1 MKFASLN
8 PANFKFD
15 DFVRF
20 LNLAPKR
27 RGYRRVKFAASRP
40 KNDQIYRPKFR

>member
-1 MKFASLN
+1 MKIVSLN

-27 RGYRRVKFAASRP
+27 RGFGCVKFTAS
-40 KNDQIYRPKFR
+40 

>member
-15 DFVRF
+15 DFVRVF
-20 LNLAPKR
+20 YLAPKK
-27 RGYRRVKFAASRP
+27 RGGRRV
-40 KNDQIYRPKFR
+40 

>member
-1 MKFASLN
+1 MKIASLN
-8 PANFKFD
+8 PVNFKFD

-27 RGYRRVKFAASRP
+27 RGSGRVKFAASRP
-40 KNDQIYRPKFR
+40 KNDQI